1 MVTPMIAEP
10 RVVSVR
16 KRSLVVRWRTN
27 QKRPTASTTNAAI
40 TRRSTTMLTVE
51 VLPAAPVVEP
61 IGSRT

>member
-1 MVTPMIAEP
+1 
-10 RVVSVR
+10 VSVR